1 MKNIHKGPSW
11 EEVENE
17 LFTKEEIEK
26 SNRRIKF
33 HLALIELREKLGLTQ
48 RQLSELTDIKQPM
61 LARIEAGTN
70 SPKIKTVNKIL
81 RPLGYSLAI
90 VSNKTKEVVHIFK

>member
-33 HLALIELREKLGLTQ
+33 HLALIELREKLGT
-48 RQLSELTDIKQPM
+48 E
-61 LARIEAGTN
+61 ARKIREAFGRN
-70 SPKIKTVNKIL
+70 HENHS
-81 RPLGYSLAI
+81 
-90 VSNKTKEVVHIFK
+90 